1 MVIDHLQDCIDPG
14 IHFNDGEIHFLFFR
28 LLQGWVLELDVK
40 ANVLRQGLE
49 GLFQGCKRA
58 LNTMAP
64 AVALEPMLP
73 KCPAVS
79 NPLGSIAL
87 TAVGLVERH

>member
-1 MVIDHLQDCIDPG
+1 MGTLHRIRYRSL
-14 IHFNDGEIHFLFFR
+14 GER
-28 LLQGWVLELDVK
+28 RVLTELDVK

-58 LNTMAP
+58 LNAMAP
-64 AVALEPMLP
+64 AVALEPVLP
-73 KCPAVS
+73 KCPAIS
-79 NPLGSIAL
+79 NPFGGIAL